1 MHFKNNKIILFLRYL
16 IAFGIVTVL
25 VIHVRNQY
33 NIISILEGFNF
44 QILLPVL
51 LILTLH
57 LFFLFIAWRLIII
70 KIGCIKPEE
79 HRIVHSFLG
88 GRALGLITPAQSGEL
103 LKGLFFSAESRN
115 VVTSLSLIYAAYEL
129 FVRTILGCIS
139 LAYLSHRELLLYDLN
154 KYFVIM
160 LTIFFVLVLII
171 VLLLRKTNIIN
182 VLLSYMPNRL
192 IELYTI
198 LKYQLR
204 TTSVLWF
211 ISISILI
218 LIANSLAAC
227 SFMLILS
234 GFNINIINM
243 DGFMIYLIS
252 YMIMSLVSITPSGLG
267 INEGARLYF
276 FSLLGC
282 NQGAILCSSLIMFGM
297 NIVFPAI
304 IGIWSLKYFLQK
316 AKV

>member
-1 MHFKNNKIILFLRYL
+1 MYFKNNKIIIFLRYL

-33 NIISILEGFNF
+33 NIISILQDFNF
-44 QILLPVL
+44 QILLPVS

-57 LFFLFIAWRLIII
+57 LFFLFISWRLIII

-171 VLLLRKTNIIN
+171 VPLLRKTNIIN

-198 LKYQLR
+198 LKDQLR
-204 TTSVLWF
+204 TTSFLWF

-218 LIANSLAAC
+218 LIANSLAAF

-252 YMIMSLVSITPSGLG
+252 YMIMSLISITPSGIG
-267 INEGARLYF
+267 INEGSRLYF
-276 FSLLGC
+276 FSLIGC
-282 NQGAILCSSLIMFGM
+282 NQAAILCSSLIMFGM

-304 IGIWSLKYFLQK
+304 IGIGSLKYFLQK

>member
-16 IAFGIVTVL
+16 IAFGIDAVL
-25 VIHVRNQY
+25 VIYVRNQY
-33 NIISILEGFNF
+33 NIISILKDFNF

-57 LFFLFIAWRLIII
+57 LCFLFIAWRLIII

-103 LKGLFFSAESRN
+103 LKGFFFTSENRN
-115 VVTSLSLIYAAYEL
+115 VVTSLSFIYAAYEL
-129 FVRTILGCIS
+129 FVRTVLGCIG
-139 LAYLSHRELLLYDLN
+139 LAYLSHRELLLYNLN
-154 KYFVIM
+154 KYFAIM

-171 VLLLRKTNIIN
+171 VPLLRKANIIN

-218 LIANSLAAC
+218 LIANSLAAF

-243 DGFMIYLIS
+243 DGFMIYLTS
-252 YMIMSLVSITPSGLG
+252 YMIMSLISITPSGIG
-267 INEGARLYF
+267 INEGSRLYF
-276 FSLLGC
+276 FSLIGC
-282 NQGAILCSSLIMFGM
+282 NQAAILCSSLIMFGM

-304 IGIWSLKYFLQK
+304 IGIWSLKYLLQK
-316 AKV
+316 VKV

>member
-1 MHFKNNKIILFLRYL
+1 M
-16 IAFGIVTVL
+16 
-25 VIHVRNQY
+25 
-33 NIISILEGFNF
+33 
-44 QILLPVL
+44 
-51 LILTLH
+51 
-57 LFFLFIAWRLIII
+57 
-70 KIGCIKPEE
+70 
-79 HRIVHSFLG
+79 
-88 GRALGLITPAQSGEL
+88 GLITPAQSGEL

-115 VVTSLSLIYAAYEL
+115 VVTSLSLIYAAYEI

-154 KYFVIM
+154 KYFVKM
-160 LTIFFVLVLII
+160 LTVFFVLVII
-171 VLLLRKTNIIN
+171 VPLLRKTNIIN
-182 VLLSYMPNRL
+182 LLLSYMPDRL

-211 ISISILI
+211 ISISFLI
-218 LIANSLAAC
+218 LIAISLAAF

-252 YMIMSLVSITPSGLG
+252 YMIMSFISITPSGIG

-282 NQGAILCSSLIMFGM
+282 NQAAVLCSSLIMFGM
-297 NIVFPAI
+297 NIVLPAI
-304 IGIWSLKYFLQK
+304 IGISSLKYFLQK
-316 AKV
+316 TKV

>member
-1 MHFKNNKIILFLRYL
+1 MVCNITFTALCLLRQTLLVRMSTPVSKKSTLLYYFTSTLSLHKMSLFL
-16 IAFGIVTVL
+16 
-25 VIHVRNQY
+25 
-33 NIISILEGFNF
+33 
-44 QILLPVL
+44 
-51 LILTLH
+51 
-57 LFFLFIAWRLIII
+57 
-70 KIGCIKPEE
+70 
-79 HRIVHSFLG
+79 
-88 GRALGLITPAQSGEL
+88 
-103 LKGLFFSAESRN
+103 
-115 VVTSLSLIYAAYEL
+115 
-129 FVRTILGCIS
+129 
-139 LAYLSHRELLLYDLN
+139 
-154 KYFVIM
+154 
-160 LTIFFVLVLII
+160 FFVLVLI
-171 VLLLRKTNIIN
+171 VVPLLRKTNIIN

-218 LIANSLAAC
+218 LIAISLAAF

-252 YMIMSLVSITPSGLG
+252 YMIMSLISITPSGIG
-267 INEGARLYF
+267 INEGSRLYF
-276 FSLLGC
+276 FSLIGC
-282 NQGAILCSSLIMFGM
+282 NQAAILCSSLIMFGM

-316 AKV
+316 YPQAT

>member
-1 MHFKNNKIILFLRYL
+1 MHFKNNKIILFLRYF

-115 VVTSLSLIYAAYEL
+115 VVTSLSLIYAAYEF

-154 KYFVIM
+154 KYFAIM
-160 LTIFFVLVLII
+160 LTIVFVLVLI
-171 VLLLRKTNIIN
+171 VVPLLRKTNIIN
-182 VLLSYMPNRL
+182 VLLSYMPDRL

-218 LIANSLAAC
+218 LIAISLAAF

-252 YMIMSLVSITPSGLG
+252 YMIMSLISITPSGLG

-282 NQGAILCSSLIMFGM
+282 NQAAILCSSLIMFGM

-304 IGIWSLKYFLQK
+304 IGISSLKYFLQK

>member
-1 MHFKNNKIILFLRYL
+1 MHFKNNKIILFLRYF

-79 HRIVHSFLG
+79 RRIVHSFLG

-171 VLLLRKTNIIN
+171 VPLLRKTNIIN

-218 LIANSLAAC
+218 LIAISLAAF

-252 YMIMSLVSITPSGLG
+252 YMIMSLISITPSGIG
-267 INEGARLYF
+267 INEGSRLYF
-276 FSLLGC
+276 FSLIGC
-282 NQGAILCSSLIMFGM
+282 NQAAILCSSLIMFGM

-304 IGIWSLKYFLQK
+304 IGIPSLKYFLQK